1 MSPRT
6 VLSLRWAPMT
16 LENVAAELYGL
27 DPGEF
32 VEARDI
38 RARAAREA
46 GDRALA
52 GGIGGLR
59 RPAVAAWAINLLVR
73 DAPEEVAALLDL
85 GAALDDA
92 QRRLSGD
99 QLRGLTAQR
108 RRAVNALADRAG
120 NARTDTTGD

>member
-1 MSPRT
+1 
-6 VLSLRWAPMT
+6 MT

-99 QLRGLTAQR
+99 QLRGLTAQL